1 VKPDFRFY
9 SLLAVVGSFALFALV
24 AALRR
29 EPFLTAQK
37 KTLAFFDSYLQGL
50 PSWALAALKVA
61 GATTGFVLIVAI
73 TYGFDSLGNAELE
86 HTKRFMAAHER
97 RLNYLAWQVD
107 NVQQWRSELGH
118 YRAEWSREN
127 PKKDW
132 EEHNSVDLKKWQCRW
147 PRTLFWFSLLLIL
160 AGIVDSALPG
170 FRKRGLAVLASGI
183 VFTIITLA
191 YYADRENHYIY
202 EVLIDN
208 QSLTHPVAMPQ
219 ILGNFEE
226 GHKTSD

>member
-1 VKPDFRFY
+1 VKPDFGFY
-9 SLLAVVGSFALFALV
+9 SLLAVVGSFALFSVV
-24 AALRR
+24 AAFRR
-29 EPFLTAQK
+29 EPFLPAQK

-50 PSWALAALKVA
+50 PSWALNSLRVV
-61 GATTGFVLIVAI
+61 GGTTGFLLIVAI
-73 TYGFDSLGNAELE
+73 AYGFDSLGNAELE
-86 HTKRFMAAHER
+86 RTKRFMAAHER
-97 RLNYLAWQVD
+97 GLDYLTWQVD
-107 NVQQWRSELGH
+107 NVQQWRSDLGR

-183 VFTIITLA
+183 VFTIITLV
-191 YYADRENHYIY
+191 YYANRENHYIY

-208 QSLTHPVAMPQ
+208 QSLTNPVAMPQ
-219 ILGNFEE
+219 TLGNFEQ
-226 GHKTSD
+226 GSKTSD